1 MARFTPEQSEGI
13 PDLLAREGPP
23 AAPPL
28 ILAQLESGS
37 TLQAVHRRPMLSRL
51 PARSALAPAVLCG
64 LMLTLVLALHLN
76 EDTPQPAP
84 AMIAIAPAQTA
95 TAATVPIAAATPLP
109 ALPATIVSL
118 PPMVA
123 DTAPVASRLP
133 RRAASKPA
141 PSAPPRKAS
150 PAAADS
156 DVTLLTAMVAHGHG
170 QGERKASE
178 TAPPALQCQHPE
190 RLDQVDAMLCRAQL
204 CAGQRE
210 RGLACR

>member
-1 MARFTPEQSEGI
+1 MATFTPEQSKCI
-13 PDLLAREGPP
+13 PDLLARVGPP
-23 AAPPL
+23 ATPSL

-37 TLQAVHRRPMLSRL
+37 ALPAVHRRPMLSRL
-51 PARSALAPAVLCG
+51 PARSALALAVLCG
-64 LMLTLVLALHLN
+64 LLLTLVLALHLN

-84 AMIAIAPAQTA
+84 AMIAIAPAPVA
-95 TAATVPIAAATPLP
+95 TTPIAAATPLP

-118 PPMVA
+118 PPPPA
-123 DTAPVASRLP
+123 ESAPVASRLP
-133 RRAASKPA
+133 RRAASKPVS
-141 PSAPPRKAS
+141 SALPRKSS

-170 QGERKASE
+170 QAEGKTSE